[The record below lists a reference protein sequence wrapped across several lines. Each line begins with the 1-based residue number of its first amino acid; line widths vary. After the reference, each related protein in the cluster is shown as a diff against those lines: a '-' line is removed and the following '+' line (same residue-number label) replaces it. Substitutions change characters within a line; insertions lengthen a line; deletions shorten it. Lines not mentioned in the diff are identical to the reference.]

1 MKYDIFSDKMKDNLA
16 NKCWKKIDNAIL
28 LGEKK
33 LLERH
38 KESFSKKISRVS
50 LQIGMNSGISSTSSS
65 SSASQ
70 EKNSKGEILTGNNS
84 QYQSLENHIMTTR
97 RRLFKMELR
106 EIDKAQMMFDFGRL
120 EKKIIFVFVYFDVYL
135 FSTFLFFLV

>member
-50 LQIGMNSGISSTSSS
+50 LQIGMNSGISSSS

-70 EKNSKGEILTGNNS
+70 EKNSKGEILSGNNS